1 MREFIES
8 VLENFIKSS
17 SFYKEI
23 EKEAENYNAECSKK
37 ETKIQQLRK
46 DAKQCIVEKQEC
58 ILSGQGIIE
67 EKISEIK
74 GLKKENADLK
84 DRLQE
89 KEKQRRKAVGSV
101 GGYKTK
107 VARLEEEIENLN
119 ERIEFLKHNRRA
131 PSIEE
136 LKDYEYRRKKK

>member
-8 VLENFIKSS
+8 LFENFIKTS

-23 EKEAENYNAECSKK
+23 EKEAENYNAECSRK
-37 ETKIQQLRK
+37 ENKIQQLRK
-46 DAKQCIVEKQEC
+46 DAKQCIAEKQEC

-74 GLKKENADLK
+74 RLKEENAGLK

-89 KEKQRRKAVGSV
+89 KEKQRRKAVSSV
-101 GGYKTK
+101 GGYKAK
-107 VARLEEEIENLN
+107 VTRLEEEIKNLN
-119 ERIEFLKHNRRA
+119 ERIDFLKHNRRA